1 MPEQL
6 LGRIIRACSN
16 PGDVV
21 LDPFAGSGTTLVV
34 AKKLGRKW
42 IGFEL
47 SPHYAAQ
54 AQARLEAASE
64 GQPLEGAEEPKVS
77 APATPGRR
85 NSKVPDS
92 KPSICPQRSAPGE
105 IKRGIM
111 EAFFAVRGEYPADRI
126 IADPE
131 MNQNFLDACRRLG
144 LPGQPRDWNRQ
155 LLNLRKAGRFK
166 GLPRAPRTRLTRE
179 EIDRYGYA
187 CEIALQHLKE
197 QGRTL
202 DSVLCEPEK
211 ASAFDRY
218 VSSMIPERISAFRI
232 RWLALHIRKRANDVR
247 QAGYE
252 ANAAGLWP
260 DRGRVL
266 RSLNWESVPHS
277 SGLYWLQVP
286 SKRLYVGETLNLRQ
300 RLHLQLTA
308 SQFDFWDTDVEDI
321 QIRFREL
328 PDMDAMVLKGNQ
340 SWWIAHWK
348 PVGNYAEF
356 AAT

>member
-6 LGRIIRACSN
+6 LGRIIRSCSN
-16 PGDVV
+16 VGDVV

-47 SPHYAAQ
+47 SPHYARQ
-54 AQARLEAASE
+54 AQERLDATSE

-77 APATPGRR
+77 APATPRR
-85 NSKVPDS
+85 PDVKDQNRERAIS
-92 KPSICPQRSAPGE
+92 LKRSEPRE

-111 EAFFAVRGEYPADRI
+111 EAFFAVRGGYPADRV

-131 MNQNFLDACRRLG
+131 MNRLFIDACRRLG
-144 LPGQPRDWNRQ
+144 LPGQPGGWNRQ
-155 LLNLRKAGRFK
+155 LFNLRKAGYFK
-166 GLPRAPRTRLTRE
+166 GLPRAPRTRLTPE

-187 CEIALQHLKE
+187 CEIALQHLRE
-197 QGRTL
+197 EGRSL
-202 DSVLCEPEK
+202 DAVLCEPEE

-218 VSSMIPERISAFRI
+218 VSSMIPEKISPFRI
-232 RWLALHIRKRANDVR
+232 RWLALHIRKRAKDVR
-247 QAGYE
+247 QAGHD
-252 ANAAGLWP
+252 ANAAELWP
-260 DRGRVL
+260 SRCRVL
-266 RSLNWESVPHS
+266 GSLDWDSVPSS

-308 SQFDFWDTDVEDI
+308 SQFNFWETDLEDI
-321 QIRFREL
+321 EIRFREL
-328 PDMDAMVLKGNQ
+328 PDLDGMVLKGNQ
-340 SWWIAHWK
+340 SWWIAHWQ

-356 AAT
+356 AAI